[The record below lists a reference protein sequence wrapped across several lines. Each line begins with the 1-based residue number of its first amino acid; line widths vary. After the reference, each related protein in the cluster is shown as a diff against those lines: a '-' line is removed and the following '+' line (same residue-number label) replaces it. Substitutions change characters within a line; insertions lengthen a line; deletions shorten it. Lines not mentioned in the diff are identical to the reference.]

1 MSSIF
6 TAKALRSVPWMLS
19 AKAVSFV
26 VYFFVSIMIV
36 KALSPEDYGVLAL
49 SKNFGQYLIIFCA
62 LGLNTCILRYLPE
75 IELEKNYSSIKAF
88 LCRSLFCQFT
98 SWLICI
104 SFIYLIKAQV
114 FQYLSTSSDYL
125 LFLVFVWILA
135 WVVKNTVTDSLTA
148 LFEAKTVAMI
158 AVLQSALVFMA
169 ILWVCSQEE
178 IHIEY
183 ILFAEFAALGITT
196 LCGLFRLRKC
206 LQKPSIKN
214 GISIA
219 GRRVIKLASPVWFN
233 GLLRSLML
241 QYTEVFVLAYCFMP
255 AVAGFYELGYSL
267 PLLAITFI
275 PMALQ
280 TLFSSAFAEAYQ
292 RDKKLLPK
300 MVNSMFKVLILLS
313 APLAATGFLF
323 SEALVGKLYGEDMQ
337 QAGSVAKY
345 FSLIHVLPLISMPL
359 SMAVTT
365 LEKNSRTVGLLILQV
380 IVNISLDII
389 LIPTYGLNGAVAAV
403 FMTFVLTI
411 PIRLSVIRRLI
422 GGIWFPFKFFLKI
435 ILTVSFLS
443 FMCSLLPSRTSLWA
457 EFALATLFIASNFVI
472 LWRLNLLDPLLEI
485 INKKSSK

>member
-1 MSSIF
+1 MSNIF
-6 TAKALRSVPWMLS
+6 TAKALSSVPWMVS
-19 AKAVSFV
+19 AKAICFI

-75 IELEKNYSSIKAF
+75 IELGKDYSSIKRF
-88 LCRSLFCQFT
+88 LLRSLACQF
-98 SWLICI
+98 SGWLLCI
-104 SFIYLIKAQV
+104 SFMYFIRAHV
-114 FQYLSTSSDYL
+114 FQYLSSSSEFL
-125 LFLVFVWILA
+125 LVLIFVWILA
-135 WVVKNTVTDSLTA
+135 WLVKNTVTDSLTA

-158 AVLQSALVFMA
+158 AVLQSALVFGA
-169 ILWVCSQEE
+169 ILWVCSQDQ
-178 IHIEY
+178 IRIEY
-183 ILFAEFAALGITT
+183 ILAAEFLALGATVI
-196 LCGLFRLRKC
+196 CGLFRLRKC
-206 LQKPSIKN
+206 LKKPNLGQGAI
-214 GISIA
+214 IPT
-219 GRRVIKLASPVWFN
+219 RRVMKLASPVWFN

-292 RDKKLLPK
+292 RDKDLLSR
-300 MVNSMFKVLILLS
+300 MVKTMFKVLIILS
-313 APLAATGFLF
+313 VPLAATGFMF
-323 SEALVGKLYGEDMQ
+323 SEALVEKLYGTDMK
-337 QAGSVAKY
+337 QAGTVAKY

-380 IVNISLDII
+380 TVNIALDII
-389 LIPTYGLNGAVAAV
+389 LIPQYGLMGAVVAV
-403 FMTFVLTI
+403 LLTFILTI

-422 GGIWFPFKFFLKI
+422 GGIWFPFTFFLKI
-435 ILTVSFLS
+435 ILSVSAISLIY
-443 FMCSLLPSRTSLWA
+443 SLLPKCSSLWA
-457 EFALATLFIASNFVI
+457 EFTCAVLFAASNWLV
-472 LWRLNLLDPLLEI
+472 LWRLNLLEPLIEMI
-485 INKKSSK
+485 RKKSKS